1 MSEKTKNQLHQLLAV
16 ENGRKQ
22 QAVNIMNE
30 TINTFQKK
38 TDHFDGLTKI
48 YSAFEEGGQ
57 EVPPE
62 TKEVK
67 ETVPSKINYA
77 KKSIIK
83 AIDAQL
89 SKEESNASG
98 IVRAE
103 LLVKGVSFGELS
115 STSLLA
121 LESHMLKVRAV
132 YKAIP
137 TLDPVRKWNKDEFG
151 IYITDSE
158 VKYKTSKKQQVI
170 TLYEATKEHP
180 AQVQLDYVDTQV
192 GQYDTTY
199 KSGKIT
205 PKQKSDLL
213 AKIDNIIDAV
223 KRARAK
229 ANQAEI
235 VEMKIGNKLFD
246 YINKDILG

>member
-16 ENGRKQ
+16 ENDRKQ

-38 TDHFDGLTKI
+38 TEHFDGLKKI
-48 YSAFEEGGQ
+48 YTAFEEGGM

-67 ETVPSKINYA
+67 ETVPSKLNYA

-98 IVRAE
+98 NVRAE
-103 LLVKGVSFGELS
+103 LIVNGTNFGELS

-121 LESHMLKVRAV
+121 LESHMIKIRTM

-151 IYITDSE
+151 IYVTESE
-158 VKYKTSKKQQVI
+158 VKFRAEKKQEKIV
-170 TLYEATKEHP
+170 LYEATEHHP
-180 AQVQLDYVDTQV
+180 AQVSLEHVDKQV
-192 GQYDTTY
+192 GQYDTVY

-213 AKIDNIIDAV
+213 AKIDSIIDAV

-235 VEMKIGNKLFD
+235 TELKIGSKLFD